1 MEGIQEMMSEQ
12 ALLLSVPKK
21 ENLDHFV
28 YGYLFENM
36 LALQN
41 DTSNSETIGQ
51 EKLLE
56 KGHK

>member
-12 ALLLSVPKK
+12 AVLLSVPKK

-28 YGYLFENM
+28 YEYLFENM

-41 DTSNSETIGQ
+41 DTTNPETILQ
-51 EKLLE
+51 EKIFE
-56 KGHK
+56 K